1 MAGACLPIIR
11 SAEKAM
17 TDDHG
22 GGMDPLQP
30 SAALLVKIGSLV
42 VHLEEAMSTKGHH
55 FDKAAIQS
63 LQSDPEVKQW
73 FEDMTMMALLP
84 VKR

>member
-22 GGMDPLQP
+22 GVMYEVDWGAVAVIATIAGVVALTVSIGWYGVAVGIMFFFWMSKQP
-30 SAALLVKIGSLV
+30 
-42 VHLEEAMSTKGHH
+42 
-55 FDKAAIQS
+55 
-63 LQSDPEVKQW
+63 
-73 FEDMTMMALLP
+73 
-84 VKR
+84 